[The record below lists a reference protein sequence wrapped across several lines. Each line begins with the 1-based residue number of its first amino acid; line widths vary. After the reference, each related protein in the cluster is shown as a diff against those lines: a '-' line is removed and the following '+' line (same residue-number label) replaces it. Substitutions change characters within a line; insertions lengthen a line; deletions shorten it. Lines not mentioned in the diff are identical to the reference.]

1 MSEENVEIVRRVY
14 ESLDQ
19 LGVGETALV
28 EPEGRARFE
37 ELCHPDFELTSF
49 PGLGDASGTFR
60 GYEGLRAFVRALD
73 EVFEDIKFIPGRHVA
88 DGDFV
93 VVAVA
98 AEGTGKGSG
107 GRPGMEIAHLWELDA
122 ARAKRCVVH
131 EGFDAA
137 LEAAGLSE

>member
-1 MSEENVEIVRRVY
+1 MKVVRRVY

-19 LGVGETALV
+19 LGVGETVLAD
-28 EPEGRARFE
+28 PEGRARFE
-37 ELCHPDFELTSF
+37 ELCHPDFELISF

-93 VVAVA
+93 VFAVA
-98 AEGTGKGSG
+98 AQGTGKGSG
-107 GRPGMEIAHLWELDA
+107 GRPEMEIAHLWELEA

-131 EGFDAA
+131 EKLEGA
-137 LEAAGLSE
+137 LEAAGLSG